1 MKILLTLY
9 ASPLLTFITRVLRDA
24 FAAEE
29 VRQEVFI
36 DAYRSLGKFEGRST
50 VWSWLCGIAYHRSY
64 DAIRK
69 RRRGDAP
76 DKREP
81 SEVLEQIAAPNA
93 PPIHLEHRALKECMD
108 KISDE
113 LRSEVLMRYHDGLS
127 YEEISEIVHKP
138 AGTVLVRV
146 ARTLEKI
153 EKCLRR
159 KGISGV
165 NG

>member
-1 MKILLTLY
+1 MRILLTLY
-9 ASPLLTFITRVLRDA
+9 ASPLLAFITRILRDA

-36 DAYRSLGKFEGRST
+36 DAYRSLNKFEGRST
-50 VWSWLCGIAYHRSY
+50 VWSWLCGIAYHRSF

-69 RRRGDAP
+69 RRRGDAA

-81 SEVLEQIAAPNA
+81 SEVLEQIAAPQTSA
-93 PPIHLEHRALKECMD
+93 VHLDHRALEECLN
-108 KISDE
+108 KLTDE
-113 LRSEVLMRYHDGLS
+113 LRSEVLMRYYFGLS
-127 YEEISEIVHKP
+127 YEEIAEIVHQP

-146 ARTLEKI
+146 ARTLGKL

-165 NG
+165 DG

>member
-1 MKILLTLY
+1 MKLLLTLY
-9 ASPLLTFITRVLRDA
+9 ASPLLAFITRILRDA

-50 VWSWLCGIAYHRSY
+50 VWSWLCGIAYHRSF

-81 SEVLEQIAAPNA
+81 SEVLEQIAAPDA
-93 PPIHLEHRALKECMD
+93 PVIRPEYRVLKECLDTLPD
-108 KISDE
+108 K
-113 LRSEVLMRYHDGLS
+113 LRSEVHMRYVDGLS
-127 YEEISEIVHKP
+127 YEEISEIVQQP
-138 AGTVLVRV
+138 AGTIQVRV
-146 ARTLEKI
+146 ARTLEKV